1 MDKEDK
7 RLEKNSFELLLTL
20 HEQLATNKNAQQGLF
35 IKIFLALFGLFAA
48 YGIVWSQAQ
57 GSPRLLNNCNFSFI
71 VNDKILLF
79 CGIVV
84 IVALTYLALILI
96 QFGWGFRHAQFVCN
110 SIRKTKLSDS
120 EYDEVFKR
128 NCYGTS
134 VSTLPDFYSV
144 TLALTTALKILVSV
158 SLNHAGVFGTNTCK
172 ASLLTIL
179 VFFIPCLFELLFYC
193 KKKCFLMKCKF
204 ASEGQPKECCFMSDC
219 LCFLFSFF
227 ALIAPIVILG
237 VLFYVCQ

>member
-79 CGIVV
+79 CIFCFCCNTWRV
-84 IVALTYLALILI
+84 IL
-96 QFGWGFRHAQFVCN
+96 RM
-110 SIRKTKLSDS
+110 
-120 EYDEVFKR
+120 
-128 NCYGTS
+128 
-134 VSTLPDFYSV
+134 
-144 TLALTTALKILVSV
+144 
-158 SLNHAGVFGTNTCK
+158 
-172 ASLLTIL
+172 LTI
-179 VFFIPCLFELLFYC
+179 V
-193 KKKCFLMKCKF
+193 
-204 ASEGQPKECCFMSDC
+204 SE
-219 LCFLFSFF
+219 
-227 ALIAPIVILG
+227 
-237 VLFYVCQ
+237 